1 MSNPLSWGIWPWNAW
16 RAEYRRWYDE
26 NVLHVPYSGDNWPHA
41 PMDYEPSELPF
52 YPYDDSPPWAFPDDP
67 HGVDTWDFSG
77 GSGGGKKRR
86 KRGKPGKRGRGQQM
100 SRSQRGRARKPKPVR
115 VRPQAGGGNAGKAT
129 QPYPTASQ
137 ATGGAQPLRDL
148 DALGEVG
155 LTPLL
160 AELVNHGS
168 VSLATTLTAWQ
179 REQDRITNRTW
190 RRPGGL
196 YRPAGL

>member
-1 MSNPLSWGIWPWNAW
+1 
-16 RAEYRRWYDE
+16 
-26 NVLHVPYSGDNWPHA
+26 
-41 PMDYEPSELPF
+41 
-52 YPYDDSPPWAFPDDP
+52 
-67 HGVDTWDFSG
+67 
-77 GSGGGKKRR
+77 
-86 KRGKPGKRGRGQQM
+86 M
-100 SRSQRGRARKPKPVR
+100 SRRARKPKPVR

-129 QPYPTASQ
+129 EPYPTASQ
-137 ATGGAQPLRDL
+137 STGGAAPLRDL

-160 AELVNHGS
+160 AKLVNHGS